1 VSTNDPND
9 YWLNNP
15 PDDSRD
21 CDCEGEECECDDEL
35 AAETRGDQLYD
46 YLTGK

>member
-1 VSTNDPND
+1 MSTNDPREAFD
-9 YWLNNP
+9 IDP
-15 PDDSRD
+15 PEDDFED
-21 CDCEGEECECDDEL
+21 DDEL